1 MADAEPTFWKI
12 TEEHGQLLAECLKAA
27 NRSADIK
34 LARKQLDAALE
45 NFSRSLE
52 VPSLSEQR
60 ERLETISDWSYQV
73 YSRINQADTETAAVI
88 TRLAREHSLED
99 REQVGRI
106 LWDLS
111 FETGI
116 AANRLTRRIAKTPKI
131 APALRD
137 LLLDVATI
145 FETICQ
151 VNFKHSKQS
160 PFIREPGRRWIPA
173 NSANAGVR
181 YAEIVIRDVLRQSPT
196 PAQMRTI
203 LRSTREEMDR
213 RRAKLARRKRSPGA
227 SGTR

>member
-12 TEEHGQLLAECLKAA
+12 TEEHGRLLGESLEAA
-27 NRSADIK
+27 NPSADIQ
-34 LARKQLDAALE
+34 LARKQLDAALQK
-45 NFSRSLE
+45 FSRSLE
-52 VPSLSEQR
+52 APSLSEQR

-73 YSRINQADTETAAVI
+73 YSRINQWDSATAAVI
-88 TRLAREHSLED
+88 NRFAREHGLED
-99 REQVGRI
+99 REQVGQF

-111 FETGI
+111 FETGF
-116 AANRLTRRIAKTPKI
+116 AAKRLTKRIAKAPKTG
-131 APALRD
+131 PALRD

-160 PFIREPGRRWIPA
+160 PFIREPGRRWFAA

-181 YAEIVIRDVLRQSPT
+181 YAEIVIRDVLGQSPT

-213 RRAKLARRKRSPGA
+213 RRAKLARRNRSLRA
-227 SGTR
+227 